1 MTTLDELNEA
11 ISEDESALWTLLRSK
26 PVDHP
31 EVEALTARVHDLK
44 AKRRRVLAGLPADDA
59 EVPPID

>member
-11 ISEDESALWTLLRSK
+11 IGEEESALWELLRTK
-26 PVDHP
+26 PADHP
-31 EVEALTARVHDLK
+31 KVEALTARVHDLK
-44 AKRRRVLAGLPADDA
+44 AQRRRVLVGLPADDA